1 MIDSLLLSLSL
12 SRKKA
17 IHFVGIGGIGMSGIA
32 EVMFNLGYAVQ
43 GSDNASNAQTQRL
56 EALGVK
62 IFKGHCEQNVTNA
75 FVVIV
80 SSAVSKDNR
89 EVQQAKLLG
98 VPVIQRAQMLS
109 ELMRLKHSI
118 AISGTHGKT
127 TTTSLIAQLLE
138 TGNFDPTVVNGGIIN
153 AYKSNA
159 KKGTGDW
166 IVVEADESDGSF
178 TNLFPTICIVT
189 NIDMEHV
196 DHYASYGDLVF
207 AYNQFIHNL
216 PFYGTAILCIDHPMV
231 YELAKT
237 IKDRRIITY
246 GFHEE
251 AMVRA
256 VNVRPEVD
264 GVVFDVHI
272 NYEEHRFI
280 GKSDNI
286 IPFNKLLSN
295 LKLPMLGLHNVQNTL
310 SLVAVAQEL
319 HISDTIIKDA
329 LAAFEGVKRRFTVVG
344 KVDGITIIDDYA
356 HHPAEVQTVIAS
368 AKQFCPE
375 GRFFAVVQP
384 HRYSRL
390 KFLMNEFAECFN
402 GADQIFICPVYAAG
416 EQPLEGIDHE
426 TLCQKVR
433 ANYALP
439 VDTALSVDD
448 LFSKLEGQLKNGDI
462 VLMMGAGDI
471 THWAAQLFTKL
482 ETTFCESIIKST
494 AVYS

>member
-32 EVMFNLGYAVQ
+32 EVMFNLGYSVQ
-43 GSDNASNAQTQRL
+43 GSDNTSNNQTQRL
-56 EALGVK
+56 EAMGVK
-62 IFKGHCEQNVTNA
+62 VFKGHCEQNVTNA

-80 SSAVSKDNR
+80 SSAVSKDNV
-89 EVQQAKLLG
+89 EVQQARLLG
-98 VPVIQRAQMLS
+98 IPVIQRAQMLS

-138 TGNFDPTVVNGGIIN
+138 TAHFDPTVVNGGIIN
-153 AYKSNA
+153 SYKSNA
-159 KKGTGDW
+159 KKGMGDW

-178 TNLFPTICIVT
+178 TNLFPTICVVT

-196 DHYASYGDLVF
+196 DHYASYEDLVF

-237 IKDRRIITY
+237 IKDRRVITY

-256 VNVRPEVD
+256 INVRPELD
-264 GVVFDVHI
+264 GVIFDVHI

-280 GKSDNI
+280 GQSDNI
-286 IPFNKLLSN
+286 VPFSKHLSN
-295 LKLPMLGLHNVQNTL
+295 LKLPMLGMHNVQNTL

-319 HISDTIIKDA
+319 HITDVVIKEA
-329 LAAFEGVKRRFTVVG
+329 LSAFEGVKRRFTVVG
-344 KVDGITIIDDYA
+344 KTNGITVIDDYA
-356 HHPAEVQTVIAS
+356 HHPAEIQTVIAS
-368 AKQFCPE
+368 AKQACPE
-375 GRFFAVVQP
+375 GRVFAVMQP

-390 KFLMNEFAECFN
+390 KYLMDDFSECFN
-402 GADQIFICPVYAAG
+402 GSDQIFVCPVYAAG
-416 EQPLEGIDHE
+416 EKPIDGIDHE
-426 TLCQKVR
+426 FLCQKIKS
-433 ANYALP
+433 NYALP
-439 VDTALSVDD
+439 VQTVSCVDD
-448 LFSKLEGQLKNGDI
+448 LYSKMHTQLQKGDI
-462 VLMMGAGDI
+462 ILMMGAGDI
-471 THWAAQLFTKL
+471 THWAAQLFHKL
-482 ETTFCESIIKST
+482 ESTFSDTQNAKLS
-494 AVYS
+494 VV

>member
-32 EVMFNLGYAVQ
+32 EVMFNLGYSVQ
-43 GSDNASNAQTQRL
+43 GSDKSSNAQTQRL
-56 EALGVK
+56 ESIGVK
-62 IFKGHCEQNVTNA
+62 VFSGHCEQNVTNA

-80 SSAVSKDNR
+80 SSAVSRDNI
-89 EVQQAKLLG
+89 EVEQARLLG
-98 VPVIQRAQMLS
+98 IPVIQRAQMLS

-138 TGNFDPTVVNGGIIN
+138 TANFDPTVVNGGIIN
-153 AYKSNA
+153 SYKSNA

-178 TNLFPTICIVT
+178 TNLFPTICVVT

-196 DHYASYGDLVF
+196 DHYASYEDLVS

-231 YELAKT
+231 YELAKI
-237 IKDRRIITY
+237 IKDRRVITY

-256 VNVRPEVD
+256 INIRPELD

-280 GKSDNI
+280 GQSENI
-286 IPFNKLLSN
+286 VPFSKHLSN
-295 LKLPMLGLHNVQNTL
+295 LKLPMLGMHNVQNTL

-319 HISDTIIKDA
+319 HITDVMIKDA
-329 LAAFEGVKRRFTVVG
+329 LSAFEGVKRRFTVVG
-344 KVDGITIIDDYA
+344 KTNGITVIDDYA
-356 HHPAEVQTVIAS
+356 HHPAEIQTVIAS
-368 AKQFCPE
+368 AKQACPE
-375 GRFFAVVQP
+375 GRVFAVIQP

-390 KFLMNEFAECFN
+390 KYLMDEFSQCFN
-402 GADQIFICPVYAAG
+402 GSDHIFVCPVYAAG
-416 EQPLEGIDHE
+416 EKSMEGVDHE
-426 TLCQKVR
+426 VLCQKIKL
-433 ANYALP
+433 NYALP
-439 VDTALSVDD
+439 VNTAFSVDD
-448 LFSKLEGQLKNGDI
+448 LCSKIQDQLQSGDI

-471 THWAAQLFTKL
+471 THWATQLFHKL
-482 ETTFCESIIKST
+482 ETSLEMTQQKST
-494 AVYS
+494 AI